1 MPILCSSIWELSYDK
16 VHREKALSETSD
28 TLRSLELIGS
38 RSRVEVGALI
48 ATEIERDGTR
58 IKWLSQMNLDL
69 SSDRLVASVRCSR
82 VIEHNNHATGAN
94 SLKMRREDCRSLL
107 AGLLIIHLELFVC
120 TKD

>member
-58 IKWLSQMNLDL
+58 IKWLSQMNLDVVIPEVFSMTNLVRLDL
-69 SSDRLVASVRCSR
+69 SF
-82 VIEHNNHATGAN
+82 NNIV
-94 SLKMRREDCRSLL
+94 KMNPQIGDMINLQ
-107 AGLLIIHLELFVC
+107 
-120 TKD
+120 